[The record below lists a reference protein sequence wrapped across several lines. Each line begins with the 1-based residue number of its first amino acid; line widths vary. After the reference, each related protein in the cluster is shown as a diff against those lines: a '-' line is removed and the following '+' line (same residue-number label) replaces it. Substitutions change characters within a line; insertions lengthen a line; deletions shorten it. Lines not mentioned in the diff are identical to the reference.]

1 MSKRQAYTDDGDVGR
16 ESENV
21 RDTKSLLLI
30 SLAAPLSPPLLHFLL
45 YLPSSAAINNVDRKS
60 D

>member
-1 MSKRQAYTDDGDVGR
+1 MSKRQAYTDDEDVGR
-16 ESENV
+16 KSENV
-21 RDTKSLLLI
+21 RDTKSLLFI

-45 YLPSSAAINNVDRKS
+45 YLHSSAAINNVDHES

>member
-1 MSKRQAYTDDGDVGR
+1 MMKMSGER
-16 ESENV
+16 ETV
-21 RDTKSLLLI
+21 RDTKSVLFI

-45 YLPSSAAINNVDRKS
+45 YLHSSAAINNVDRES